1 MTRKEIQEITIRALE
16 KQIEAHGSDY
26 IYVESPL
33 HGGRTNWTLGEA
45 LEAARKDTELEDSF
59 GINPVSDIE
68 AFINYC
74 DERGMDWRDTLEA

>member
-1 MTRKEIQEITIRALE
+1 MTRKEIQEITIRAIE
-16 KQIEAHGSDY
+16 KHIAEHGPDD
-26 IYVESPL
+26 IYVETPL
-33 HGGRTNWTLGEA
+33 HGHRNRWTFQEA
-45 LEAARKDTELEDSF
+45 LDAAKADTELPDSC